1 MQHYTRHIEKQITD
15 KIQLAL
21 APFSQISNHIRGPVS
36 FIRKIGVKGTKEGFP
51 CISCIMLHPNMK
63 D

>member
-15 KIQLAL
+15 KIQLAFN
-21 APFSQISNHIRGPVS
+21 PDTRGPGS
-36 FIRKIGVKGTKEGFP
+36 FIRKVGVKGTKEGFP
-51 CISCIMLHPNMK
+51 CMSCIVLHPNMK